1 MKKKQAEIKEQK
13 SGGCLPVFIALI
25 LISSVGSCFGKKSN
39 TEIATQPIAT
49 VAETTAEITTT
60 ESIPE
65 TSPIEST
72 RPNPETLLGRGR
84 SDSGRNEP
92 EYKGITGY
100 VALYDHSNIKNS
112 DDCFNTPWLIPTYEK
127 DKQFWVESGSVEHK
141 TEVTVLEQEL
151 NHDGWGIYSGYL
163 LVSRV
168 DTGEQFYIDVK
179 NFITRPY
186 WTFDNPE
193 DAADVGYYIAEF
205 NQVSDY
211 YPESSNGKVEL
222 SDQTKVLV
230 TGRSHGDN
238 ARGYVVEAIVFKEWS
253 EGYGGVSVIFDPS
266 DLTIIY

>member
-1 MKKKQAEIKEQK
+1 MKRKKSVTKEQK
-13 SGGCLPVFIALI
+13 GSGCLPVFITLI

-49 VAETTAEITTT
+49 IAETTAQIATT
-60 ESIPE
+60 ESNSE
-65 TSPIEST
+65 TLSAET
-72 RPNPETLLGRGR
+72 NHLDPETLLGRGR

-112 DDCFNTPWLIPTYEK
+112 DSCFNTPWLIPTYEK

-163 LVSRV
+163 LVSRI

-186 WTFDNPE
+186 WTFDNLE

-211 YPESSNGKVEL
+211 YPESSGDKVEL
-222 SDQTKVLV
+222 NNQTKVLV
-230 TGRSHGDN
+230 TGRSD
-238 ARGYVVEAIVFKEWS
+238 GYNTRDGAVQAIVFKEWS
-253 EGYGGVSVIFDPS
+253 EGYGGVPVDFDPS